1 MMPKKK
7 PTSEANEFVLTRAYK
22 KKLLEAILSFEKQ
35 VDEELS
41 DFVNEDIRSIED
53 KLSNLDDSA
62 VALLEEAEAVSVAKM
77 KEEEFTSKLDD
88 VKRASG
94 KLVKLAEG
102 CERFDVSRV
111 GDVDD
116 EESEQASLRGRIEKD
131 KIPGTSELVVEI
143 ERLVGQLAEK
153 LEEVEQKTSEIEDHL
168 RSRTERMKA
177 LIDRSL
183 KAKLLRKGP
192 YSKITKTLEPLRGKS
207 CGKVIKGLEGV
218 RHTYQQELKKKL
230 SDDEVV
236 IWEAAL
242 DVLDEEDDQLLERAR
257 LAGRLK
263 LLKRIGTGEL
273 ERRNTYSLA
282 EISETLSELA
292 EKNALAVYMGS

>member
-1 MMPKKK
+1 MPKKK
-7 PTSEANEFVLTRAYK
+7 PTSEAKELVLTRAYK

-41 DFVNEDIRSIED
+41 DFVNEDVRSIED

-62 VALLEEAEAVSVAKM
+62 VALLEEAEAVSEAKM

-88 VKRASG
+88 VKKASG

-102 CERFDVSRV
+102 CERFDVSGV

-116 EESEQASLRGRIEKD
+116 EESEHASLRERIEKD

-153 LEEVEQKTSEIEDHL
+153 LEEIEQKTSEIDDHL

-192 YSKITKTLEPLRGKS
+192 YSRITKTLEPLRDKS
-207 CGKVIKGLEGV
+207 CGKVIKGLEGI
-218 RHTYQQELKKKL
+218 RHTYQQELKLKL

-242 DVLDEEDDQLLERAR
+242 DVLDEEDDQLLERDV

-273 ERRNTYSLA
+273 ERRNTYSPA
-282 EISETLSELA
+282 EISETLSGLA
-292 EKNALAVYMGS
+292 EKNALAVYMGT